1 MSGLTNG
8 TTYLFEVRAVNDL
21 HEGEWSDTAQTT
33 VGASW
38 ELTLIDANANPLTE
52 LTEGGADFTARLRI
66 TNSVTFAA
74 QETITIQLLAHTHTG
89 TIGAGETTIDV
100 AVPIPDDDLHR
111 PGGPFEIT
119 VFALHGANSLASKTI
134 NVVDD
139 EDPPVLTLTLDK
151 DRIVE
156 GESVIATAMLTHGYT
171 TPVTADIA
179 DATGDIAKIAT
190 SSIDHTNPVLT
201 LSFIAGTTAS
211 VPGTIDTVDGS
222 TPGDHG
228 ELVLTV
234 RGDNA
239 LFRPGPVRTFTVTIL
254 DDDTAPSAPRSLRA
268 TGGNGQVRLTWQRPA
283 SYDTTTL
290 TGYELKVTPAVG
302 DFTSFA
308 DIPGGDAETTSY
320 TVTGLT
326 NDTTYTFEVRAENDA
341 GASTAASATAT
352 PRNEGVFIDP
362 TTITE
367 GGETTITL
375 LPKGTPFASTKIVT
389 VVLAGADVLDGTGE
403 VTDFSLANGDAVL
416 SATNLPLPAPGR
428 AGTYP
433 HYDIAFA
440 AGETELALTLEA
452 TEDTVAECREDLFV
466 YAYTDYGRS
475 TEQRITQR
483 PLTSAHN
490 VFIEDDDA
498 QAKIESAV
506 IDSRTVTLTFDQAIT
521 LVRPPQPG
529 DADYDEED
537 GIPHTP
543 EQYFSLFTGAS
554 PSANDS
560 GTYAHSFSLAGS
572 TVTLTYAEAI
582 GENVS
587 AWVRYSRWGRYA
599 PLGAPPGGECGEAV
613 GTGTWELTN
622 ETTGGIRPLPALTIA
637 DAEGRERIDTH
648 IAFTVTLTPASSE
661 LVTVDYR
668 TIARTATEGLAPGE
682 GDYTRTRGTLEFTP
696 GETSKT
702 VRVPITDDTVED
714 GDETFL
720 LDIYEA
726 SGATMVDTESWAT
739 GTIRNRE
746 DAPTGNENELTA
758 RFSAVPAEHGGPG
771 EANRF
776 SFALAFSE
784 NPEVSYATL
793 RDHAFTVTGGAVKQ
807 ARRTTQGSNQHW
819 TITVEPLGWGN
830 VVMTLP
836 GHRACT
842 ATGAVCTADNR
853 RLTNSPSATVSGPG
867 ALSVAD
873 ASARENADAALNFVV
888 SLDRP
893 STLTVTVEYATSDG
907 TATAGADYTATSG
920 TLTFAPDDVA
930 KAVSVPVLDDA
941 VDEGTETMTLT
952 LSNATNARIAD
963 ATATGTIENSDPL
976 QKAWIARFGRTV
988 ASEVVEGITD
998 RLATHDAPSE
1008 VRIAGIALGRNGAAW
1023 TERALD
1029 DEDERAGTDDDDRTM
1044 TGREALMQS
1053 SFRLQSERDD
1063 AGAPAWTAWGRFSAA
1078 SFEGETDGVELSGDV
1093 TTGLVG
1099 ADVGTDEW
1107 TAGIALS
1114 SARGDGPF
1122 ALTGER
1128 ASSRAGGTVESSLT
1142 SVHPY
1147 AQAQLSE
1154 RVALWA
1160 VGGYGAGTM
1169 TIAEDGATPMETGI
1183 DMTMAAFG
1191 VRGDVLDTSAGDA
1204 LDLELRSDAL
1214 WLRATSDATPEMV
1227 GARAEVTRLRLVLD
1241 ASRGFDAGAGA
1252 TLTPSIEAG
1261 VRRDAGDAEEGIG
1274 FDVGAGLRY
1283 QAGGISIEGAVRA
1296 LLAHEDTDYRE
1307 WGASGAIRIDPGADG
1322 RGLSLSVAPAW
1333 GNAASGAERMWSA
1346 RDAAGLVRDE
1356 DFEAE
1361 SRIEAE
1367 LGYGLRAPRG
1377 LGTVTPYTGLTLSG
1391 TGAPTWRG
1399 GARWKVSER
1408 TSIALEG
1415 TREPGAGDAG
1425 AEHALTL
1432 RASVRF

>member
-1 MSGLTNG
+1 M
-8 TTYLFEVRAVNDL
+8 
-21 HEGEWSDTAQTT
+21 
-33 VGASW
+33 
-38 ELTLIDANANPLTE
+38 
-52 LTEGGADFTARLRI
+52 
-66 TNSVTFAA
+66 
-74 QETITIQLLAHTHTG
+74 
-89 TIGAGETTIDV
+89 
-100 AVPIPDDDLHR
+100 
-111 PGGPFEIT
+111 
-119 VFALHGANSLASKTI
+119 
-134 NVVDD
+134 
-139 EDPPVLTLTLDK
+139 
-151 DRIVE
+151 
-156 GESVIATAMLTHGYT
+156 
-171 TPVTADIA
+171 
-179 DATGDIAKIAT
+179 
-190 SSIDHTNPVLT
+190 
-201 LSFIAGTTAS
+201 
-211 VPGTIDTVDGS
+211 
-222 TPGDHG
+222 
-228 ELVLTV
+228 
-234 RGDNA
+234 
-239 LFRPGPVRTFTVTIL
+239 
-254 DDDTAPSAPRSLRA
+254 
-268 TGGNGQVRLTWQRPA
+268 
-283 SYDTTTL
+283 
-290 TGYELKVTPAVG
+290 
-302 DFTSFA
+302 
-308 DIPGGDAETTSY
+308 
-320 TVTGLT
+320 
-326 NDTTYTFEVRAENDA
+326 
-341 GASTAASATAT
+341 
-352 PRNEGVFIDP
+352 
-362 TTITE
+362 
-367 GGETTITL
+367 
-375 LPKGTPFASTKIVT
+375 
-389 VVLAGADVLDGTGE
+389 
-403 VTDFSLANGDAVL
+403 
-416 SATNLPLPAPGR
+416 
-428 AGTYP
+428 
-433 HYDIAFA
+433 
-440 AGETELALTLEA
+440 
-452 TEDTVAECREDLFV
+452 
-466 YAYTDYGRS
+466 
-475 TEQRITQR
+475 
-483 PLTSAHN
+483 
-490 VFIEDDDA
+490 
-498 QAKIESAV
+498 
-506 IDSRTVTLTFDQAIT
+506 
-521 LVRPPQPG
+521 RPPQPG

-554 PSANDS
+554 PGANDS

-599 PLGAPPGGECGEAV
+599 PLGAPPGGECGQAV
-613 GTGTWELTN
+613 GSGTWELTN

-637 DAEGRERIDTH
+637 DAEGREGTDTH

-661 LVTVDYR
+661 RVTVDYK
-668 TIARTATEGLAPGE
+668 TVARTATEGLEPGE
-682 GDYTRTRGTLEFTP
+682 GDYTRTRGTLEFAP
-696 GETSKT
+696 GDTSKT
-702 VRVPITDDTVED
+702 VRVPIVDDTVED

-720 LDIYEA
+720 LDLYEA

-758 RFSAVPAEHGGPG
+758 SFSAVPREHGGPG

-776 SFALAFSE
+776 SFDLAFSE
-784 NPEVSYATL
+784 NPTVSYATL
-793 RDHAFTVTGGAVKQ
+793 RDHAFTVTGGAVKK

-853 RLTNSPSATVSGPG
+853 ALSNSPSATVSGPG

-873 ASARENADAALNFVV
+873 ASARENTDAALNFVV

-1023 TERALD
+1023 TERAIE
-1029 DEDERAGTDDDDRTM
+1029 DEDEQAGTDDDDRTM
-1044 TGREALMQS
+1044 TEREALMQS

-1063 AGAPAWTAWGRFSAA
+1063 AGAPAWTAWGRLSAA
-1078 SFEGETDGVELSGDV
+1078 SFEAETDGVELSGDV

-1128 ASSRAGGTVESSLT
+1128 ASSRASGTVESSLT

-1147 AQAQLSE
+1147 GQIQMTD

-1160 VGGYGAGTM
+1160 IGGYGAGEM
-1169 TIAEDGATPMETGI
+1169 TIAEEGGTPMETDI
-1183 DMTMAAFG
+1183 DMMMAAFG
-1191 VRGDVLDTSAGDA
+1191 VRGDVLETSAGDA
-1204 LDLELRSDAL
+1204 FDLVLKSDAL
-1214 WLRATSDATPEMV
+1214 WLRATSDATSEMV
-1227 GARAEVTRLRLVLD
+1227 EAQADVTRLRLVLD
-1241 ASRGFDAGAGA
+1241 ASRSFEAGTGA

-1261 VRRDAGDAEEGIG
+1261 IRRDGGDAEEGTG
-1274 FDVGAGLRY
+1274 FEVGAGLRY
-1283 QAGGISIEGAVRA
+1283 QANGISIEGAVRG

-1307 WGASGAIRIDPGADG
+1307 WGASGAIRIDPGAGG
-1322 RGLSLSVAPAW
+1322 RGLSFSIAPAW
-1333 GNAASGAERMWSA
+1333 GNASSGAERMWSA
-1346 RDAAGLVRDE
+1346 RDAAGLAPGD
-1356 DFEAE
+1356 DFEAT
-1361 SRIEAE
+1361 SRLEAE

-1377 LGTVTPYTGLTLSG
+1377 LGAITPYTGLTLSDG
-1391 TGAPTWRG
+1391 GARTWRA
-1399 GARWKVSER
+1399 GARWKLSQAMSVN
-1408 TSIALEG
+1408 LEG
-1415 TREPGAGDAG
+1415 TREERGG
-1425 AEHALTL
+1425 AEGAANAMML